1 MRTSRWSRPYRCA
14 GGYHHREGD
23 QRGSKRRF
31 ISKHPRAIVACSTH
45 HGNTSSLGPVVS
57 LGLGS
62 EEGSTGLEQR
72 LVNSTT
78 TGDDTDGSSG
88 VGSDSLLGSGR
99 QSDSGLSVVDRV
111 TNDGGVVTRSS
122 GQRSSVSDLL
132 LDVADD
138 GTFGAGRDRQNV
150 TDVQGG
156 LLSAVDERSGGK
168 TFGGDEGLGSL
179 LVSVRVS
186 EENGSQ
192 GSTSTG
198 VVDDVLDDTSDVT
211 VSLGEVEGPQSS
223 RVLPVVGVGLEDTTA
238 LSLVSDDSLLKGR
251 HSRLALALPSRYERV
266 GCPQLLHPRRLLF
279 NPSHSCIL
287 PSYHPMLRLPVFIP
301 STQQLANNPFPF
313 AIRPRVPATYTH
325 FEMSLLLLWCR
336 KGLDGER
343 VGSVRRAF
351 LTSGVVVDNVNVDDV
366 AGGDGSAGRAE
377 TLGTPASQRRRVLRD

>member
-1 MRTSRWSRPYRCA
+1 MTP
-14 GGYHHREGD
+14 
-23 QRGSKRRF
+23 
-31 ISKHPRAIVACSTH
+31 STH

-99 QSDSGLSVVDRV
+99 HSQSGLSVVRV
-111 TNDGGVVTRSS
+111 TDDGGVVTRGS
-122 GQRSSVSDLL
+122 GQRSSVSNLL

-138 GTFGAGRDRQNV
+138 GTFGAGRDRQDV
-150 TDVQGG
+150 TDVEGG
-156 LLSAVDERSGGK
+156 LLSAVNERSGGK

-211 VSLGEVEGPQSS
+211 VSLGEVESPQSS

-238 LSLVSDDSLLKGR
+238 LSLVSDDSLL
-251 HSRLALALPSRYERV
+251 
-266 GCPQLLHPRRLLF
+266 
-279 NPSHSCIL
+279 
-287 PSYHPMLRLPVFIP
+287 
-301 STQQLANNPFPF
+301 
-313 AIRPRVPATYTH
+313 
-325 FEMSLLLLWCR
+325 
-336 KGLDGER
+336 
-343 VGSVRRAF
+343 
-351 LTSGVVVDNVNVDDV
+351 
-366 AGGDGSAGRAE
+366 GDGSADTISVGSCITARTGRLSTTAAYPSSCPS
-377 TLGTPASQRRRVLRD
+377 LPSSPPHPSNP